1 MAAASDVHDSFGNC
15 RDHKGKRTR
24 TGASFYRVPG
34 RGGPI
39 SSGEAQPR
47 MFTGQTFT
55 GSIVTSTRD
64 SPGRSIVR
72 RSVPPYLAPTLS
84 AKT

>member
-1 MAAASDVHDSFGNC
+1 MAAANDVHDSFGNC

-24 TGASFYRVPG
+24 TEASFPRPG

-39 SSGEAQPR
+39 SPGEAQPR

>member
-1 MAAASDVHDSFGNC
+1 
-15 RDHKGKRTR
+15 
-24 TGASFYRVPG
+24 
-34 RGGPI
+34 
-39 SSGEAQPR
+39 

-64 SPGRSIVR
+64 SPERSIVL
-72 RSVPPYLAPTLS
+72 RSVPPYFAPTLS